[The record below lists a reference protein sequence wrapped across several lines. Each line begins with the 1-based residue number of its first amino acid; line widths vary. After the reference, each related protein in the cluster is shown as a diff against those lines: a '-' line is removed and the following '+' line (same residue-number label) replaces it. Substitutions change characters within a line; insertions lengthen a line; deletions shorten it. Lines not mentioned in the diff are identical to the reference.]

1 MNRLFCVLVMVFALA
16 SCGPDKKSMGD
27 EQISTVAEFVDAFPG
42 MKLPL
47 MIHDSTMEAKPK
59 DSFRL
64 SEKVVKKFIPDTVFK
79 PLFKGLK
86 PKYYGIGKATDNN
99 GDHYLFIRVQASGKK
114 MPYVLCFDKESQF
127 KTGMPLLGTSTK
139 KEVSFEGGLDR
150 KFIIYKNS
158 YRHAKDGQYYYTRN
172 AFVYNTAGTFTLI
185 LKESNDI
192 PEEEEIYNPID
203 TLSAKMKFTGDY
215 VLDKK
220 NFVSVRDGSKPGRLL
235 FFVHFEK
242 PGDCIG
248 ELKGELS
255 MVDAKKGIYA
265 EAGDPCSL
273 ELEFSGNNVRLK
285 EAKGCG
291 NYRGIKCFFDGQY
304 PKRASKKRR

>member
-1 MNRLFCVLVMVFALA
+1 MKRLLSVLFLGVLLW
-16 SCGPDKKSMGD
+16 SCGSDKKSMGD
-27 EQISTVAEFVDAFPG
+27 EQISTVEEFVETFPDL
-42 MKLPL
+42 KLPL
-47 MIHDSTMEAKPK
+47 MIHDSMMEAKPK

-64 SEKVVKKFIPDTVFK
+64 SDKVVKKFIPDSVYK
-79 PLFKGLK
+79 PIFKGLK
-86 PKYYGIGKATDNN
+86 PKFYGIGKATDNN
-99 GDHYLFIRVQASGKK
+99 GDHYIFIRVQASGKK
-114 MPYVLCFDKESQF
+114 MPFVLCFNKESQF
-127 KTGMPLLGTSTK
+127 KAGLPLLGTSNK
-139 KEVSFEGGLDR
+139 KDVSFEGGMDR

-158 YRHAKDGQYYYTRN
+158 YRHSKDGQYYYTRN
-172 AFVYNTAGTFTLI
+172 AYVYNTAGTFTLI

-192 PEEEEIYNPID
+192 PEEEEVYNPID

-220 NFVSVRDGSKPGRLL
+220 NFVSVRDGSKPGKLL

-242 PGDCIG
+242 SGDCTG

-255 MVDAKKGIYA
+255 LIDKQKGVYV
-265 EAGDPCSL
+265 ESGDPCSL
-273 ELEFSGNNVRLK
+273 ELEFSSTSVRLK